1 MTDQTAHDVTNEERM
16 LARKWAKSIESRTET
31 WTACTR
37 AAVRVILDAVPTPP
51 TLKDMTEE
59 ERAACQWMQ
68 ADVKGVDSRAVIVNP
83 YWVGAIARVMW
94 PDTRMGSVTWERITP
109 RPDLPRM
116 EWPGTEKPAP
126 APALPDG
133 WRLADHRKYGR
144 VIVTNPTPN
153 RDGRVYFVIPAADPL
168 GYDLLFGPADKLTY
182 LDQEADQ

>member
-51 TLKDMTEE
+51 TLADMTKE
-59 ERAACQWMQ
+59 ERDACQWMQ
-68 ADVKGVDSRAVIVNP
+68 ADVKGYEITAGIIAKINP
-83 YWVGAIARVMW
+83 TDAHLIASDGETW
-94 PDTRMGSVTWERITP
+94 FLELDTVTP

-116 EWPGTEKPAP
+116 EWPSDKKPAP

-133 WRLADHRKYGR
+133 WRLAEHEDHGR
-144 VIVTNPTPN
+144 VIVTNPTP
-153 RDGRVYFVIPAADPL
+153 DPSGHVYFVLPVDDPM
-168 GYDLLFGPADKLTY
+168 GYDWLFCDPDDLTY
-182 LDQEADQ
+182 IDADQ